1 MIDIEKILDD
11 FKEQLEDKKTMKE
24 KVEWLKSYGF
34 AVEVKDIE
42 NCKK

>member
-1 MIDIEKILDD
+1 MIDIENILDK
-11 FKEQLEDKKTMKE
+11 FKQELEDKKTMEE